1 MEPKNRISD
10 NALKVWRITGFF
22 TSLFGWVITIAV
34 AVLTYFFDW
43 PNLIWAAL
51 VIMSIAHTY
60 LFIFLIPSIRW
71 KRWRYEVRESEIEIQ
86 SGLIIIKRTLV
97 PMSRVQHV
105 DTKQG
110 PVLRRYDLATVVVST
125 AATSHEIPALDTAEA
140 DDIRYFIS
148 TLAKVEEEDV

>member
-1 MEPKNRISD
+1 M
-10 NALKVWRITGFF
+10 
-22 TSLFGWVITIAV
+22 
-34 AVLTYFFDW
+34 
-43 PNLIWAAL
+43 
-51 VIMSIAHTY
+51 
-60 LFIFLIPSIRW
+60 
-71 KRWRYEVRESEIEIQ
+71 RESEIEIQ